1 MTAALYSV
9 SPVINLKGLLQDP
22 ELKEAMK
29 TLMITLV
36 KEDQEFR
43 ETVKGIVNEYY
54 VQSGTPNR
62 LAVIDTKLGIDDFRG
77 LSALEGKEEELTIPE
92 QMSLLAERIDTIS
105 IQENRTVTLGNSPQS
120 VTDYRADFLIKH
132 MKTSGRPSLFC
143 SDFTVMDSKCFRYF
157 VENVLPEEYRPASI
171 KNLRKIKK
179 DVFENAASRHKARI
193 DPSNHGNK
201 ELRLLVELRPSVTE

>member
-1 MTAALYSV
+1 MSAALYSM

-105 IQENRTVTLGNSPQS
+105 QEDRTVTLGNSPQS

-132 MKTSGRPSLFC
+132 MKTSGRPSPLC
-143 SDFTVMDSKCFRYF
+143 SDFTVMDSIGFRYF
-157 VENVLPEEYRPASI
+157 VENVLPEEYRPASM

-201 ELRLLVELRPSVTE
+201 ELRLMIELRPSVTE